1 MANPGLIKSLIAEA
15 VVLPRRVVRFG
26 AADGQV
32 VQSSAATDAHIGVA
46 DIGQDTAGARLDV
59 VMSGFA
65 NAEAGAVIARGALL
79 SADSQGRVIAAA
91 AAAGANVRT
100 IGTALSAATAAG
112 EIIPI
117 NVVPGTF
124 QG

>member
-15 VVLPRRVVRFG
+15 AVLPRRVVRFG
-26 AADGQV
+26 TADGQV
-32 VQSSAATDAHIGVA
+32 VQSSAATDAHVGVS
-46 DIGQDTAGARLDV
+46 DIGQDTAGSRLDV

-65 NAEAGAVIARGALL
+65 NAEAGAAVARGALL
-79 SADSQGRVIAAA
+79 SCDSQGRVITAA
-91 AAAGANVRT
+91 AAAGSNVRV
-100 IGTALSAATAAG
+100 IGVALAAAAGAG

-117 NVVPGTF
+117 NVAPASF